1 MLVASLQACPV
12 IQPPNHARFLPE
24 PLGNHL
30 GINPVEDL
38 LDIRIIIL
46 QNSNHYKHYPLA
58 TDSKVQKSHH
68 VLVSEQLIKVNK
80 MEV

>member
-1 MLVASLQACPV
+1 VSWHCPV
-12 IQPPNHARFLPE
+12 VQPPEHARFLPVQ
-24 PLGNHL
+24 LGNCL
-30 GINPVEDL
+30 RINPIEDL

-58 TDSKVQKSHH
+58 TDSKVQKSYH
-68 VLVSEQLIKVNK
+68 VLASQQLIKVNK